1 MNFKFLPFLLVIVLA
16 TMACGFSV
24 NIPSAPT
31 PGPEVT
37 EEIAVA
43 VPEPALSADGA
54 SGETRLK
61 ISFGAGE
68 LSLSPGGAD
77 MLVEGTATYDVPN
90 FKPETKVDG
99 NSVEIKQGEFKSLNV
114 GDFKNEWDLELG
126 KTPME
131 LEINAGA
138 YKGRYD
144 FGGLSLTNLT
154 IKDGASD
161 VDVSFSAPNQ
171 TEMSVVR
178 YETGASNVELTGLA
192 NANFTSMFFN
202 GGAGSYTLD
211 FSGELQRD
219 ANARVETGFGDL
231 NLVIPEGVD
240 ANVTVEGGPVNVNH
254 SSGWGQ
260 SNHTYMQE
268 GSGPTL
274 TIVVKMG
281 AGNVTIT
288 D

>member
-1 MNFKFLPFLLVIVLA
+1 MNRKFLPFLLVLVLA

-37 EEIAVA
+37 DEIAVA
-43 VPEPALSADGA
+43 IPEPALSEDEVSA
-54 SGETRLK
+54 ETRLK

-68 LSLSPGGAD
+68 LALSSGAGD

-90 FKPETKVDG
+90 FKPEIKVEG
-99 NSVEIKQGEFKSLNV
+99 NTVEIKQGEFRSLNV
-114 GDFKNEWDLELG
+114 GDFRNEWDLELG

-138 YKGRYD
+138 YQGRYD
-144 FGGLSLTNLT
+144 FGGLALTNLT

-161 VDVSFSAPNQ
+161 VDVSFSAPNL
-171 TEMSVVR
+171 TKMSVLR

-192 NANFTSMFFN
+192 NANLSTLIFN
-202 GGAGSYTLD
+202 GGAGDYTLD
-211 FSGELQRD
+211 FSGELKQD
-219 ANARVETGFGDL
+219 ATARIEAGFGNL
-231 NLVIPEGVD
+231 MLVIPEGVD
-240 ANVTVEGGPVNVNH
+240 ARVTVEGGAINVNH

-260 SNHTYMQE
+260 SNRTYTQD

-274 TIVVKMG
+274 TIIVKMA
-281 AGNVTIT
+281 AGNLTIT

>member
-1 MNFKFLPFLLVIVLA
+1 MNLKFLPFLLVIVLA
-16 TMACGFSV
+16 TMACGFTV

-37 EEIAVA
+37 DEIAVA
-43 VPEPALSADGA
+43 IPETD
-54 SGETRLK
+54 ETRLK

-68 LSLSPGGAD
+68 LTLSPGSDD

-90 FKPETKVDG
+90 FKPETRVEG
-99 NSVEIKQGEFKSLNV
+99 NTVEIKQGEFKSLNV
-114 GDFKNEWDLELG
+114 GDFRNEWDLELG

-138 YKGRYD
+138 YQGRYD

-171 TEMSVVR
+171 TEMSVFR

-192 NANFTSMFFN
+192 NANFSTLIFN
-202 GGAGSYTLD
+202 GGAGDYTLD
-211 FSGELQRD
+211 FSGELKQD
-219 ANARVETGFGDL
+219 ATARIETGFGNL
-231 NLVIPEGVD
+231 MLVIPEDVD
-240 ANVTVEGGPVNVNH
+240 ARVTVEGGAINVDH

-260 SNHTYMQE
+260 SNRTYTQD

-274 TIVVKMG
+274 TLIVKMG

>member
-1 MNFKFLPFLLVIVLA
+1 MKYLLSFLAILA
-16 TMACGFSV
+16 LSTMACGFSV

-31 PGPEVT
+31 PGQEVT
-37 EEIAVA
+37 DEIAVA
-43 VPEPALSADGA
+43 G
-54 SGETRLK
+54 SGSDETRLK

-68 LSLSPGGAD
+68 LTLSPGAED
-77 MLVEGTATYDVPN
+77 MLVEGTATYNVPN
-90 FKPETKVDG
+90 FKPEINIDG

-114 GDFKNEWDLELG
+114 GDLKNEWDLKLG
-126 KTPME
+126 ETPMD

-138 YKGRYD
+138 YQGRYD
-144 FGGLSLTNLT
+144 FGGLALENLT

-161 VDVSFSAPNQ
+161 VEVSFSAPNQ
-171 TEMSVVR
+171 TEMSVLR

-192 NANFTSMFFN
+192 NANFSTMFFN
-202 GGAGSYTLD
+202 GGAGNYTLD
-211 FSGELQRD
+211 FSGELEQD
-219 ANARVETGFGDL
+219 ATARVETGFGDL
-231 NLVIPEGVD
+231 NLVIPEGMD
-240 ANVTVEGGPVNVNH
+240 ARVTVEGGAINVNH

-260 SNHTYMQE
+260 SNRTYTQD

-274 TIVVKMG
+274 TVIVKMG

>member
-1 MNFKFLPFLLVIVLA
+1 MKYLLSFLAILSLA

-37 EEIAVA
+37 DEISVA
-43 VPEPALSADGA
+43 VSKSD
-54 SGETRLK
+54 ETRLK

-68 LSLSPGGAD
+68 LTLSPGAED
-77 MLVEGTATYDVPN
+77 MLVKGTATYNLPN
-90 FKPETKVDG
+90 FQPEVKIDG
-99 NSVEIKQGEFKSLNV
+99 NTVEIKQGDFKSLNV
-114 GDFKNEWDLELG
+114 TDFKNEWDLTLG
-126 KTPME
+126 KAPIE

-138 YKGRYD
+138 YQGRYE
-144 FGGLSLTNLT
+144 FGGLALTGLT

-161 VDVSFSAPNQ
+161 VDVSFSAPNP
-171 TEMSVVR
+171 TEMSVFR

-192 NANFTSMFFN
+192 NANFATLIFN
-202 GGAGSYTLD
+202 GGAGDYTLD
-211 FSGELQRD
+211 FGGELEQD
-219 ANARVETGFGDL
+219 ATARVETGFGDL
-231 NLVIPEGVD
+231 KLVIPEDVD
-240 ANVTVEGGPVNVNH
+240 ARVTVEGGAINVNH
-254 SSGWGQ
+254 GSGWGQ
-260 SNHTYMQE
+260 SNSTYTQD

-274 TIVVKMG
+274 TVIVKMG

>member
-1 MNFKFLPFLLVIVLA
+1 MNRNFLPFLLVLILA

-37 EEIAVA
+37 DEIAVA
-43 VPEPALSADGA
+43 VPEAATSEDEVSA
-54 SGETRLK
+54 ETRLK

-68 LSLSPGGAD
+68 LSLSPGAGD

-90 FKPETKVDG
+90 FKPEIKVEG
-99 NSVEIKQGEFKSLNV
+99 NIVEIKQGEFKSLNV

-126 KTPME
+126 ETPME

-138 YKGRYD
+138 YQGRYD
-144 FGGLSLTNLT
+144 FSGLALTNLT

-161 VDVSFSAPNQ
+161 VDVSFSAPNL
-171 TEMSVVR
+171 TEMSVFR

-192 NANFTSMFFN
+192 NANFSTLIFN
-202 GGAGSYTLD
+202 GGAGDYTLD
-211 FSGELQRD
+211 FSGESKQD
-219 ANARVETGFGDL
+219 ATARIETGLGNL
-231 NLVIPEGVD
+231 MLVIPEDVD
-240 ANVTVEGGPVNVNH
+240 ARVTVEGGAINVNH

-260 SNHTYMQE
+260 SNRTYTQD

-274 TIVVKMG
+274 TIIVKMG

-288 D
+288 E

>member
-1 MNFKFLPFLLVIVLA
+1 MKYLLSFLAVLTLA

-31 PGPEVT
+31 PGTVVT
-37 EEIAVA
+37 EDITVA
-43 VPEPALSADGA
+43 VPD
-54 SGETRLK
+54 SGETRMK

-68 LSLSPGGAD
+68 LTLSPGAED
-77 MLVEGTATYDVPN
+77 ALVSGTAVYNLPN
-90 FKPETKVDG
+90 FKPEIIESGDSIEIRQG
-99 NSVEIKQGEFKSLNV
+99 DFNSINV
-114 GDFKNEWDLELG
+114 SNFKNEWDLQLAD
-126 KTPME
+126 TPME

-138 YKGRYD
+138 YKGSYE
-144 FGGLSLTNLT
+144 FGGLALTSLT

-161 VDVSFSAPNQ
+161 VDLLFSEPNQ
-171 TEMSVVR
+171 TEMSVFR

-192 NANFTSMFFN
+192 NANFSTMIFN
-202 GGAGSYTLD
+202 GGAGDYTLD
-211 FSGELQRD
+211 FSGELGQD
-219 ANARVETGFGDL
+219 ATVRTETGFGDL
-231 NLVIPEGVD
+231 MLVIPENLD
-240 ANVTVEGGPVNVNH
+240 ARVTVEGGAINVNH

-260 SNHTYMQE
+260 SNRTYTQD

-274 TIVVKMG
+274 TIIVKMG